1 VADAHTVVHLFLV
14 NSIAGVP
21 VVFLLE
27 TEPGVV
33 EFPRIELAVEE
44 TESEASL
51 RRRVREATGMEVEIS
66 GFLDPPAEVPLEP
79 RGSRILLARHVA
91 GSPRITLPH
100 VGWEWTSGRE
110 LMRMP
115 FAPKV
120 MMDEL
125 RSFMNV

>member
-1 VADAHTVVHLFLV
+1 VADAHTVVYLFLV

-44 TESEASL
+44 TESEESL

-66 GFLDPPAEVPLEP
+66 GFLDPPAEVTREP
-79 RGSRILLARHVA
+79 RGSRILLARHAA

>member
-1 VADAHTVVHLFLV
+1 VAGVQTVIHLFLV

-33 EFPRIELAVEE
+33 EFPRLELTAAEI
-44 TESEASL
+44 ESEEAL

-66 GFLDPPAEVPLEP
+66 GFLDPPPEAPLEP

-91 GSPRITLPH
+91 GAPRITLPH

-125 RSFMNV
+125 RSFMNA

>member
-1 VADAHTVVHLFLV
+1 MAGVQTVIHLFLV

-33 EFPRIELAVEE
+33 EFPRLELTAAEI
-44 TESEASL
+44 ESEEAL

-66 GFLDPPAEVPLEP
+66 GFLDPPPEAPLEP

-91 GSPRITLPH
+91 GAPRITLPH

-125 RSFMNV
+125 RSFMNA